1 MFGSILETLRAQRP
15 LVHNITNYVTA
26 NDCANIVLACG
37 ASPIMA
43 DDPQEAAQIT
53 AGCRGLNL
61 NLGTLSQPRLTAM
74 LRSGQQANAQGI
86 PIVLDPVGVGASD
99 FRMEAAQALLR
110 QVRFT
115 AIRGNLSEIKALY
128 LGCGSGGGVD
138 TADAIQEDA
147 LEDSIA
153 LAKAMSQ
160 QTGAVTA
167 LTGVIDIVT
176 DGCRTYCIR
185 NGHPMMSTVTGAGC
199 QLTALMA
206 AFLAAAPD
214 KPLDAA
220 ADAVCAM
227 GLAGELAAR
236 RLTPLD
242 GNASYRNY
250 LIDAVFNLT
259 PQQLQEGANYEMR

>member
-1 MFGSILETLRAQRP
+1 MFGSILEMVRAQRP
-15 LVHNITNYVTA
+15 LVHSITNYVTA
-26 NDCANIVLACG
+26 NDCANILLACG

-61 NLGTLSQPRLTAM
+61 NMGTLSEPRLTAM

-86 PIVLDPVGVGASD
+86 PVVLDPVGVGASD
-99 FRMEAAQALLR
+99 FRMEAARTLLR

-115 AIRGNLSEIKALY
+115 AIRGNLSEIKALDS
-128 LGCGSGGGVD
+128 GCGKGGGVD
-138 TADAIQEDA
+138 TADAVREDA
-147 LEDSIA
+147 LEDAIA
-153 LAKAMSQ
+153 LAEAAARH
-160 QTGAVTA
+160 TGAVIA
-167 LTGVIDIVT
+167 LTGAIDIVT
-176 DGCRTYCIR
+176 DGCRAYCIR
-185 NGHPMMSTVTGAGC
+185 NGHPMMSAVTGAGC

-206 AFLAAAPD
+206 AFLAAAPS
-214 KPLDAA
+214 KPLEAA
-220 ADAVCAM
+220 AEAVCAM

-250 LIDAVFNLT
+250 LIDAVYNMT
-259 PQQLQEGANYEMR
+259 SKQLQEGSNYEMR